1 MPSKL
6 TVRLWLSYCL
16 LLFAT
21 TIVSAQ
27 SKTVSGKVIA
37 PDNQPV
43 AGATVAV
50 KGSTVATQTG
60 IDGLFTIT
68 VPGSNSVL
76 VITAVGYG
84 AEEISVGDNANL
96 NITLKFSTSDLNEV
110 VITGYTSQ
118 RKKDIIGAVSIV
130 KTEDLQITP
139 AANLAVQLQGR
150 AAGVV
155 VSSAGEPGAVAVVRI
170 RGFASAG
177 NNDPL
182 YIVDGV
188 PTTNPAILNP
198 MDIESLQ
205 ILKDATSASIY
216 GARASNGVVIIT
228 TKQGKSGSS
237 KLSYDTYIGSQV
249 ITRGQMPDLI
259 NSEQY
264 LEYLTR
270 TNATGFSHRVFGNYG
285 SFDIPEYIIVSNAFK
300 GGVSGTDPR
309 ANPDNY
315 SIETGTGFNQI
326 CKPARAL
333 TGSMKLHGPDC

>member
-60 IDGLFTIT
+60 LDGLFTIT

-76 VITAVGYG
+76 VISAVGYG
-84 AEEISVGDNANL
+84 AEEISVGDNASL

-150 AAGVV
+150 AAG
-155 VSSAGEPGAVAVVRI
+155 
-170 RGFASAG
+170 
-177 NNDPL
+177 
-182 YIVDGV
+182 
-188 PTTNPAILNP
+188 
-198 MDIESLQ
+198 
-205 ILKDATSASIY
+205 
-216 GARASNGVVIIT
+216 
-228 TKQGKSGSS
+228 
-237 KLSYDTYIGSQV
+237 
-249 ITRGQMPDLI
+249 
-259 NSEQY
+259 
-264 LEYLTR
+264 
-270 TNATGFSHRVFGNYG
+270 
-285 SFDIPEYIIVSNAFK
+285 
-300 GGVSGTDPR
+300 
-309 ANPDNY
+309 
-315 SIETGTGFNQI
+315 
-326 CKPARAL
+326 
-333 TGSMKLHGPDC
+333 